1 MDLGSIIHLSNMRK
15 DLVLTDELKVF
26 LSEDFGKLDKRVYKN
41 KLLDINYYQDK
52 RLDIYYPDVKKDKY
66 PVFIIVFGGG
76 FVSGNKDL
84 AYIDLM
90 LKPLKYGY
98 ACIVIDY
105 TLALDEVFPRCLI
118 DVKQSINFIHLYA
131 DKYHLDDN
139 NITLWGESSGGYLG
153 LGASLIDNS
162 LLDLDINTSVKNMII
177 YYPIIDVRVKF
188 KSKLC
193 SDLVYALLGDNNP
206 YLNLASPIDFINDK
220 MPNLYLWHGTGDT
233 LVDVSQSLMFIEKM
247 KMYSNVYFKYELLDN
262 EEHCSDMFFKDKSVN
277 KIIDFIGD
285 KKNEEDVSVSN

>member
-1 MDLGSIIHLSNMRK
+1 MALDFIIHLSSMRE
-15 DLVLTDELKVF
+15 DLVLTDELRDF
-26 LSEDFGKLDKRVYKN
+26 LSEDYGTLDKSVYKN
-41 KLLDINYYQDK
+41 KLLDITYYKDK

-66 PVFIIVFGGG
+66 PVFLIVFGGG

-98 ACIVIDY
+98 ACVVIDY
-105 TLALDEVFPRCLI
+105 TLAINEVFPRCLI
-118 DVKQSINFIHLYA
+118 DVKESIDFIHISA

-153 LGASLIDNS
+153 LGACLIDNS
-162 LLDLDINTSVKNMII
+162 LIDLNLNTSVKNMII
-177 YYPIIDVRVKF
+177 YYPIVDIRVKF
-188 KSKLC
+188 KNKIC
-193 SDLVYALLGDNNP
+193 NDLIYALLGDNNP

-220 MPNLYLWHGTGDT
+220 MPSLYLWHGTGDT

-247 KMYSNVYFKYELLDN
+247 ENYPNVNFKYELLEN
-262 EEHCSDMFFKDKSVN
+262 EEHCSDMFFKDDSIN
-277 KIIDFIGD
+277 KIMNFVKG
-285 KKNEEDVSVSN
+285 EEK